1 MAINLWVASDIDLYM
16 FWNKQI
22 IANVVLSPLMGF
34 AKFHALSKHIKY
46 YNFDLLLRLFRSCTN
61 LFKKKS

>member
-34 AKFHALSKHIKY
+34 AEFHALSKHLKY
-46 YNFDLLLRLFRSCTN
+46 YNFDFTAPS
-61 LFKKKS
+61 F